1 MTPPAATAARR
12 APAQRRSPATT
23 RSRPDLRIVTRAPRV
38 SRRRNLAPVLA
49 GALVLGSLLLVVG
62 GHAVLAE
69 GQVRLSSVQSAL
81 ASAQAANGQDA
92 LTLAT
97 LESPSRVVAE
107 AKDQLHM
114 VEAGQIA
121 GLPYVPLGTALPTPT
136 VSPAPASPAG
146 P

>member
-1 MTPPAATAARR
+1 VLAAT
-12 APAQRRSPATT
+12 
-23 RSRPDLRIVTRAPRV
+23 
-38 SRRRNLAPVLA
+38 
-49 GALVLGSLLLVVG
+49 LVLGSLLLVVA

-69 GQVRLSSVQSAL
+69 SQVRLSSVQSAL

-121 GLPYVPLGTALPTPT
+121 GLPYVPLGTPLPTPT